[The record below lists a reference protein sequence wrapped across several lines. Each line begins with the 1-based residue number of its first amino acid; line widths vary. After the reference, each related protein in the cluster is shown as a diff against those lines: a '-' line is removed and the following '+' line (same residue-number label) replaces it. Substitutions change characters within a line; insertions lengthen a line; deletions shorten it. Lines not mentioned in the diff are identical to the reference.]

1 MTEKQIEIANEA
13 LQFILK
19 HEGQVGTST
28 LTKHLYGVYGR
39 NIIVASVKNSLTDNY
54 KLTELWGEAYIRLT
68 PEGHQAAKIGVE
80 KWLKQKVKEQQ
91 LETKVKETTIASNYF
106 NMFNIV
112 WGVFCF
118 ILGALTK
125 DQLIKLWEWLR
136 DVF

>member
-13 LQFILK
+13 LRFILK
-19 HEGQVGTST
+19 HEGQVSTST

-39 NIIVASVKNSLTDNY
+39 NIIVASVKDSLTDNY

-112 WGVFCF
+112 WGCSV
-118 ILGALTK
+118 LY
-125 DQLIKLWEWLR
+125 
-136 DVF
+136 